1 MGARD
6 NTSFAQDDSLQLVVI
21 DPQGSAEVA
30 VVRTLRGEHVRTIYA
45 GERGLGDTD
54 DRGLRFVGR
63 DHFGWFRG
71 VAGQGID
78 RFRSGPYAR
87 IALNGPG
94 TRIAAIGRQ
103 FEVVSFDTG
112 DILVQKNCPRAVSS
126 CSWVAWDLE
135 DPDVVW
141 LATGDGGYVR
151 WNLQT
156 DETAR
161 FARDP
166 HLPIRYPPE
175 SAYSWPEVSC
185 RGGDAKLIITR
196 DTIDLVENGQQPR
209 RVVTGCARAGA
220 ARSQRYRRID
230 SSQRS
235 RHANTRPVTING
247 CSPSMGSPA
256 R

>member
-1 MGARD
+1 
-6 NTSFAQDDSLQLVVI
+6 
-21 DPQGSAEVA
+21 
-30 VVRTLRGEHVRTIYA
+30 
-45 GERGLGDTD
+45 
-54 DRGLRFVGR
+54 
-63 DHFGWFRG
+63 
-71 VAGQGID
+71 
-78 RFRSGPYAR
+78 
-87 IALNGPG
+87 
-94 TRIAAIGRQ
+94 
-103 FEVVSFDTG
+103 
-112 DILVQKNCPRAVSS
+112 
-126 CSWVAWDLE
+126 
-135 DPDVVW
+135 VVW